1 MRAARIKNDCIM
13 KSSCSLQL
21 LQASL
26 AVSFS
31 HDHCVVF
38 TSAGPSV
45 HTDHSGSTEI
55 LSLFELE
62 DFVDSD
68 LPSFNCPNISSLIE
82 HDSLLQSPHPA
93 PSSPSQEPGIS
104 DDGGRSEGSVAPD
117 TPFAKPPN
125 DAMPG
130 DSLLMEDKS
139 PRRFLCPQC
148 SRPFKRQEHVG
159 RHVHYL
165 HTADKPSKCL
175 TCVKKFAR
183 SDNLA
188 QHREACLGRS
198 KKPTI
203 KLAVGG
209 RERGS

>member
-1 MRAARIKNDCIM
+1 MKQIIRIASI

-21 LQASL
+21 LHASL

-38 TSAGPSV
+38 TSAAPSV

-55 LSLFELE
+55 LSIVQALQRPGQLHTIAPPGIEYKAVFSTAAPSNRVRPDEG
-62 DFVDSD
+62 FVDFD
-68 LPSFNCPNISSLIE
+68 LPSFYYPNISSLIE

-104 DDGGRSEGSVAPD
+104 DDSGRSERWVAPD

-130 DSLLMEDKS
+130 DSLPMEDKS

-148 SRPFKRQEHVG
+148 S
-159 RHVHYL
+159 
-165 HTADKPSKCL
+165 
-175 TCVKKFAR
+175 VKTW
-183 SDNLA
+183 S
-188 QHREACLGRS
+188 
-198 KKPTI
+198 
-203 KLAVGG
+203 
-209 RERGS
+209 